1 MDLDVIGTIVWSIWN
16 QRVGGAVMV
25 CYWYTSAIFIH
36 TSNFAGI
43 VVLMTVPALLES

>member
-36 TSNFAGI
+36 SSSFAGI
-43 VVLMTVPALLES
+43 VILMTSPAWPES